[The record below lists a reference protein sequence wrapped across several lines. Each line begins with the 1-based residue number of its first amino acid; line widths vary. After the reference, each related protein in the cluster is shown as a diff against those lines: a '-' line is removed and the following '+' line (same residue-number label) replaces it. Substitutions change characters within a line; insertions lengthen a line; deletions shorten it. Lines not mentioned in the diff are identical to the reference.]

1 MEFEEPLKTGFTI
14 YSKSGCIN
22 CNKVKNLIKR
32 NNFLFTVIE
41 CDEYVLK
48 EKEKFLLFIR
58 DRANIEVKTFPMVFY
73 ENKFIGGFFETEV
86 FINNFFLSFEENLN
100 F

>member
-22 CNKVKNLIKR
+22 CNKVKNLIKEK
-32 NNFLFTVIE
+32 NFLFALIE
-41 CDEYVLK
+41 CDEYVLE
-48 EKEKFLLFIR
+48 EKTNFLLFIR
-58 DRANIEVKTFPMVFY
+58 EKANVEVKTFPMVFY
-73 ENKFIGGFFETEV
+73 ENKFIGGFSETEV
-86 FINNFFLSFEENLN
+86 FINKNFLSFEENLI